1 MKPVQRL
8 LILAAALACLG
19 AGSDPADRLANP
31 AQEARARGL
40 FREVRCL
47 VCQGESIDDSDAEL
61 AGDLRKFVRAE
72 VQAGKSDGAVR
83 ADLRQRYGDFVL
95 FRPPFSLTNLI
106 LWLAPFAVA
115 LLAAAAFF
123 RRRLRSA
130 EADLDPEE
138 QRRLSQL
145 TGPEA

>member
-1 MKPVQRL
+1 MSRARRL
-8 LILAAALACLG
+8 LILAAAFACLG
-19 AGSDPADRLANP
+19 AGSDPADRLSNP

-61 AGDLRKFVRAE
+61 AGDLRRFVRE
-72 VQAGKSDGAVR
+72 EIRAGKADGQVR

-95 FRPPFSLTNLI
+95 FRPPFSVTNLI

-123 RRRLRSA
+123 RRRARPSTP
-130 EADLDPEE
+130 ELDPEE

-145 TGPEA
+145 TDAEP